1 MCYHR
6 FIFILLCVVSF
17 LVSCRNEQEEKTYRY
32 LAHVDSVIDQNP
44 QEADS
49 ILDLMEPSIKEMPV
63 DAQME
68 WRLFN
73 ANAKIQLGKR
83 HFESSE
89 FTDVADYYENNGN
102 VNLRMK
108 AYLILGSLYIAE
120 HKYPMALKTLYKGV
134 ESADTLDSHF
144 KYRTLMCI
152 WSFIAKTYYRQH
164 LPEQEIMAQKKSI
177 EYAQKANII
186 DDVLLY
192 NALLIRAYKNLND
205 TNLIIKQSEKAIALH
220 KKYNHPKRAAG
231 LYTEIVRIHLNR
243 GEYDKAYKYIKIIDE
258 QSDMFD
264 ENHKLYPIYVYYN
277 YTLGLYQ
284 LGMHN
289 YDSAR
294 YHFNQLLCN
303 KYKYRKEAY
312 DGLLRL
318 YQAKKDADSITK
330 YSELYK
336 HAIDSILSEQHIS
349 EVSNAKMEHEIAMYK
364 LSVERHQNRWIFVRI
379 AFCVMFL
386 FGICA
391 LTYWHKGN
399 KKKNQ
404 KQIDE
409 LNAILADTE
418 HKTQTVTTQ
427 NEVLRSQMNAIKV
440 LNDENEFFSSD
451 LVAKIRVS
459 KEFMNQ
465 IDWDEMYN
473 LVAKCMPVFNHVIT
487 EAKMSSLER
496 KVCVLVRMGM
506 SNTDMCTIMGLEP
519 SSITN
524 TKSRA
529 NKKLCGKASATNLL
543 DTILSMEKQG
553 GIINNE

>member
-1 MCYHR
+1 M
-6 FIFILLCVVSF
+6 LLMTSCVS
-17 LVSCRNEQEEKTYRY
+17 EEEKLTRNY
-32 LAHVDSVIDQNP
+32 LACVDTLIDKDP
-44 QEADS
+44 HRADS
-49 ILDLMEPSIKEMPV
+49 ILDIISPFIEELPTDV
-63 DAQME
+63 QME

-89 FTDVADYYENNGN
+89 LTDVADYYENNGN

-192 NALLIRAYKNLND
+192 NALLIRAYNQKGD
-205 TNLIIKQSEKAIALH
+205 TVMTIKQTEKTVALCR
-220 KKYNHPKRAAG
+220 KYNNNKRAVG
-231 LYTEIVRIHLNR
+231 LYTDVIYIHLNR
-243 GEYDKAYKYIKIIDE
+243 KEYDKAFSYIKDIEE
-258 QSDMFD
+258 QSDMYD
-264 ENHKLYPIYVYYN
+264 ENHNLYPIYVRYN
-277 YTLGLYQ
+277 YALGLYQ

-303 KYKYRKEAY
+303 KYKYREEAY

-318 YQAKKDADSITK
+318 YQAKKDVDSITK

-364 LSVERHQNRWIFVRI
+364 LSVERRQNRWIFVRI

-529 NKKLCGKASATNLL
+529 NKKLCGKASAANLL